1 MSTTLVKQPP
11 VTPHKVPAAT
21 STLSPRQLAAALPG
35 ALRGLDPRRLWD
47 SPVMF
52 VVEVGAAFTT
62 VLAILEPSAFAW
74 SITVWLWLTVVF
86 ATLAESVAEG
96 RGKAQAASL
105 RATQRETTARKVV
118 GSSTTE
124 VPSSSL
130 RVGDVVIV
138 VAGETIPGDG
148 LSLIH
153 I

>member
-1 MSTTLVKQPP
+1 MSTTLLEKPP
-11 VTPHKVPAAT
+11 VKPHKVAAAP

-62 VLAILEPSAFAW
+62 VLAVVEPSAFAW
-74 SITVWLWLTVVF
+74 SIAVWLWLTVVF

-118 GSSTTE
+118 GIHDDRPRCPRRRCRSATSW
-124 VPSSSL
+124 SSS
-130 RVGDVVIV
+130 
-138 VAGETIPGDG
+138 PGRP
-148 LSLIH
+148 SPATAT
-153 I
+153 